1 MESSAKKEAKK
12 DSKKV
17 SKPNFF
23 EGVKM
28 EFKKISW
35 PDRKTTFKQ
44 SVAVVIISVVVGA
57 VIAILDFGA
66 KNGVNFLANF
76 GVK

>member
-1 MESSAKKEAKK
+1 MEESVKKE
-12 DSKKV
+12 SKK
-17 SKPNFF
+17 SSSPRFF

-44 SVAVVIISVVVGA
+44 SVAVVIISIVVGA
-57 VIAILDFGA
+57 IIAILDFGA
-66 KNGVNFLANF
+66 KNGVNFITNL
-76 GVK
+76 GIK